1 MSKQKQNSTGL
12 FYAKRGMPLGRPLQI
27 FFMLHVLEVR
37 VFVLKPEEAC
47 SADNLTVIHL
57 GFPLNAMPKRPVDQ
71 MGAIFVPPLTGNTER
86 KGGSNDASS

>member
-12 FYAKRGMPLGRPLQI
+12 FYAKRGMPLGRLLQI

-47 SADNLTVIHL
+47 SADTLTVIHL
-57 GFPLNAMPKRPVDQ
+57 CRLGFPLKAMSKRPVDQ
-71 MGAIFVPPLTGNTER
+71 TGAIFVPP
-86 KGGSNDASS
+86 